1 RRKFLRTHSTEF
13 GHISEA
19 FTRVALA
26 HTRPVFDALPGSKR
40 GKGLH
45 LTLKHNN
52 KLVYEV
58 PASMA
63 LLDRIGVFFGN
74 EVSQSLYAIQETRG
88 PAKLTGYVAD
98 PECER
103 GTAKMQY
110 LFLNGRWI
118 RDRSVGHA
126 VQEAYRGLLMTSRY
140 AVVFLFLELP
150 PDQVDVN

>member
-1 RRKFLRTHSTEF
+1 LQSRPPEQPSGAEITCHGGEFSAVRPWNGSPGTRVEVRHLFFNTPVPRKCLRTHSTEF

-26 HTRPVFDALPGSKR
+26 HARPVFDALPGSKR
-40 GKGLH
+40 SKGLH

-74 EVSQSLYAIQETRG
+74 EVSQSLYA
-88 PAKLTGYVAD
+88 
-98 PECER
+98 
-103 GTAKMQY
+103 
-110 LFLNGRWI
+110 
-118 RDRSVGHA
+118 
-126 VQEAYRGLLMTSRY
+126 
-140 AVVFLFLELP
+140 
-150 PDQVDVN
+150 